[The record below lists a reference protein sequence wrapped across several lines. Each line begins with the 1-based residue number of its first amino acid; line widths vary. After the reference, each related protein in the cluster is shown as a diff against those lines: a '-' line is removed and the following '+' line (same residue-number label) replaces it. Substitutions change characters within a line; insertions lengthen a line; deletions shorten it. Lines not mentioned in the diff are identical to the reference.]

1 MRKPSENRNCPHC
14 GSAIEAGQSKVVCP
28 GCGIAHHAEC
38 WKSYESCSVHG
49 CDGWSL
55 WREQPQAPLAPEEAQ
70 TSAEAASTPPEP
82 PPEVEK
88 VCCIKCGAPVGPGR
102 MLCRK
107 CRKEQPRH
115 YLENCFGPSL
125 ILLGIFVGLIVVIVR
140 LA

>member
-1 MRKPSENRNCPHC
+1 MRKPSENRNCPYC

-38 WKSYESCSVHG
+38 WESYESCSVRG

-55 WREQPQAPLAPEEAQ
+55 WRKQ
-70 TSAEAASTPPEP
+70 

-115 YLENCFGPSL
+115 YFDNCSGPSL
-125 ILLGIFVGLIVVIVR
+125 IVLGILVGLIVVIVR
-140 LA
+140 LI